1 MNRLPRPESWT
12 SLLRLRIGIARRVV
26 VLGVGNTMKGDDA
39 AGLIAA
45 ELLEEGLARG
55 KADPSRL
62 RIIRAY
68 DVPENFTGQIRAF
81 GPDLVVLVDAALG
94 KRRAG
99 SVFPVDVS
107 TIAFEDLSTH
117 KVPLSA
123 FVRYLDEDIGA
134 KTLIL
139 GIQPAAVAFG
149 GPVSPAVRKAAE
161 RIAAALLAALSRLT
175 RLKSSSASGRKYS

>member
-1 MNRLPRPESWT
+1 MDLAARPEPWST
-12 SLLRLRIGIARRVV
+12 LLRRSVGAARRIV

-45 ELLEEGLARG
+45 ELLEAELAKR
-55 KADPSRL
+55 KANPARV

-81 GPDLVVLVDAALG
+81 GPDLVILVDAALG
-94 KRRAG
+94 KRRPG
-99 SVFPVDVS
+99 SVFRVDVS

-123 FVRYLDEDIGA
+123 FVRYLDEDMGA

-149 GPVSPAVRKAAE
+149 GPVSPAVRKAAA
-161 RIAAALLAALSRLT
+161 RVAAALLAAL
-175 RLKSSSASGRKYS
+175 GG

>member
-1 MNRLPRPESWT
+1 MNCPPRPEAWT
-12 SLLRLRIGIARRVV
+12 SLLRRRVVAARRVV

-45 ELLEEGLARG
+45 DLLEKGLARR
-55 KADPSRL
+55 KADPSRV
-62 RIIRAY
+62 RVIRAY
-68 DVPENFTGQIRAF
+68 DVPENFTGQIRSF
-81 GPDLVVLVDAALG
+81 GPDLVVLVDAALA

-107 TIAFEDLSTH
+107 KIAFEDLSTH
-117 KVPLSA
+117 KIPLSA
-123 FVRYLDEDIGA
+123 FVRFLDEDIGA

-149 GPVSPAVRKAAE
+149 GPVSPAARKAAE
-161 RIAAALLAALSRLT
+161 RVAAALLSAL
-175 RLKSSSASGRKYS
+175 G

>member
-1 MNRLPRPESWT
+1 MNRQSRPEPWT
-12 SLLRLRIGIARRVV
+12 SLLRRRVEAARRIV

-45 ELLEEGLARG
+45 DLLEEGLAQR
-55 KADPSRL
+55 KADPA
-62 RIIRAY
+62 RIRVIRAY
-68 DVPENFTGQIRAF
+68 DVPENFTGQIRAY

-99 SVFPVDVS
+99 AVFPVDVT

-149 GPVSPAVRKAAE
+149 GPVSAAVRKAAG
-161 RIAAALLAALSRLT
+161 RVAAALLAFLD
-175 RLKSSSASGRKYS
+175 

>member
-1 MNRLPRPESWT
+1 MDRAARTERWST
-12 SLLRLRIGIARRVV
+12 LLRRRLGAARRVV

-45 ELLEEGLARG
+45 ELLEAGLAKRR
-55 KADPSRL
+55 ADPGRA
-62 RIIRAY
+62 RVIRAF
-68 DVPENFTGQIRAF
+68 DVPENFTGRIRAF

-94 KRRAG
+94 KRRPGA
-99 SVFPVDVS
+99 VFPVDV
-107 TIAFEDLSTH
+107 TKIAAEDLSTH

-139 GIQPAAVAFG
+139 GIQPSAVAFG
-149 GPVSPAVRKAAE
+149 GPVSPAVRKAAA
-161 RIAAALLAALSRLT
+161 RVAAVLLDDLAPIRPT
-175 RLKSSSASGRKYS
+175 